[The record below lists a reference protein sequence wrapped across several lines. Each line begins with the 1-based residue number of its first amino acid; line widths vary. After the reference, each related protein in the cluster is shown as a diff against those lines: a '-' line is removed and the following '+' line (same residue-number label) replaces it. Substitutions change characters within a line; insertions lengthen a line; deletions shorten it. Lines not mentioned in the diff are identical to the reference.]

1 MITSALAQLQNERKK
16 VISIKFLAN
25 ALNIAKTTYF
35 IINSSTNGHYIGRQG
50 VTGGVEFYKI
60 GQRAE
65 DVHSTLWKYSLYF
78 AHFFRTYWNLFM
90 KLGSSDPSFN
100 WTIWTI
106 LHLKSETSAHT
117 WIAVIHYYILLLQV
131 PDMIWIWNLHWGNL
145 FDKWSWSTVVFSIWS
160 PDFFLK
166 MNSGL

>member
-60 GQRAE
+60 GQMWTKSRGCA
-65 DVHSTLWKYSLYF
+65 F
-78 AHFFRTYWNLFM
+78 HFVEIQSVFCPFLQNVLEFIY
-90 KLGSSDPSFN
+90 
-100 WTIWTI
+100 
-106 LHLKSETSAHT
+106 ET
-117 WIAVIHYYILLLQV
+117 WQL
-131 PDMIWIWNLHWGNL
+131 
-145 FDKWSWSTVVFSIWS
+145 
-160 PDFFLK
+160 
-166 MNSGL
+166 